1 MRTMT
6 RKSRK
11 FHPARRTR
19 WASIG
24 LSVTAFIGMV
34 TTFNANAQ
42 AGLAKSGNGQ
52 PQSSDAK
59 GRATNSKVVAPR
71 VKVIYVP
78 ATPAPPKVVVVHVI
92 KHVKSGSGK
101 TTRTVTS
108 TTTTTTQGSGSSNTH
123 TQPQP
128 APTHVVT
135 NPVPIVQPTQP
146 SQTTSGGSGTW

>member
-1 MRTMT
+1 
-6 RKSRK
+6 
-11 FHPARRTR
+11 
-19 WASIG
+19 
-24 LSVTAFIGMV
+24 MV

-59 GRATNSKVVAPR
+59 GSATNSKVVTPR
-71 VKVIYVP
+71 VKVVYVP
-78 ATPAPPKVVVVHVI
+78 ATPVPPKVVVVHVI

-101 TTRTVTS
+101 TTRTVT
-108 TTTTTTQGSGSSNTH
+108 TTTQGTGSSNTH

-146 SQTTSGGSGTW
+146 SQSTSGGSGTW